1 MTDGPSGKARNT
13 TRMVVLIIFILG
25 LALLHTFV
33 FRRYVTDDAFISFRY
48 LENLLD
54 GNGLVYNLGERVW
67 GFTNFLWIAL
77 LAPGVGLGIDPLL
90 VSRILGVG
98 FNAGTLIL
106 VVLFRLKTQDRPGMW
121 DLGAGLLLI
130 SNGAFLLQGLS
141 GLETSFFT
149 FLVVLTLFFYRCFLD
164 SRNLNLLIWIG
175 ILAAVS
181 TLTRPEGL
189 FYFGLF
195 CVHIL
200 SEHRRL
206 DFPPIRFLGRPLLGF
221 VPLVGGFVLSAYLYY
236 GSLWPNS
243 IDAKVGLSGE
253 QVLRG
258 LHYLKVFARGYPFSL
273 FLVVLAL
280 VFIKKTGILER
291 FLIQLSFFIV
301 VFNVVVGGDWML
313 GYRLFHALIPLSCL
327 LLPFVFMSL
336 EELLRA
342 WKIKPFLLTLPLL
355 GCGVLLNL
363 SGSLYD
369 NHVRRAA
376 EESYVHEGVVVGKW
390 MRENLEPGALLAT
403 NTAGTIAYYSRLPI
417 VDMMGLNDKVIAGRK
432 DVPALWKGIEKGDG
446 AYVLSRRPDYIQ
458 LGSSI
463 GSDGPRFLSD
473 CEIFQSREFW
483 DHYKRDDHEVTEDI
497 TLILF
502 KRRQKP
508 RQKPLSEQRW
518 QNIERR
524 VINRIL
530 RSAFR
535 Y

>member
-1 MTDGPSGKARNT
+1 
-13 TRMVVLIIFILG
+13 MVALILFIIG
-25 LALLHTFV
+25 LSLLHTFV
-33 FRRYVTDDAFISFRY
+33 FRKYMTDDAFISFRY

-54 GNGLVYNLGERVW
+54 GHGLVYNLGERVW

-98 FNAGTLIL
+98 FNTGTLIL
-106 VVLFRLKTQDRPGMW
+106 VMLFRLKAQGVPGIW
-121 DLGAGLLLI
+121 DIGAGLLLI
-130 SNGAFLLQGLS
+130 SNGAFLLQSLS

-149 FLVVLTLFFYRCFLD
+149 FLVVLTLFFYRGFLD
-164 SRNLNLLIWIG
+164 ARKLNLLIWVG

-181 TLTRPEGL
+181 ALTRPEGL
-189 FYFGLF
+189 FFFGLL

-200 SEHRRL
+200 SERRRL
-206 DFPPIRFLGRPLLGF
+206 DLPPIRVLSRPLLGF

-236 GSLWPNS
+236 GSFWPNS
-243 IDAKVGLSGE
+243 INAKVGLSGE

-273 FLVVLAL
+273 FLLMLAL
-280 VFIKKTGILER
+280 IFIKKTGVWER
-291 FLIQLSFFIV
+291 FLIQLSCFIL

-327 LLPFVFMSL
+327 FLPFVFMCL
-336 EELLRA
+336 EERLRA

-355 GCGVLLNL
+355 GCGVLLTL

-369 NHVRRAA
+369 SHVRRAA
-376 EESYVHEGVVVGKW
+376 EESYVHEGVAVGKW

-417 VDMMGLNDKVIAGRK
+417 VDMMGLNDTVIAGRK

-458 LGSSI
+458 LGSST
-463 GSDGPRFLSD
+463 GSDKPRFLSD
-473 CEIFQSREFW
+473 CEIFQSRKFW
-483 DHYKRDDHEVTEDI
+483 DHYRREDHEVTEDI
-497 TLILF
+497 KLILY
-502 KRRQKP
+502 KRRRKP
-508 RQKPLSEQRW
+508 RQKPLSDQRW
-518 QNIERR
+518 QNIKRQ
-524 VINRIL
+524 VVNRML
-530 RSAFR
+530 RSAYR